1 MIHWPDPHPLAQSPD
16 GAGQK
21 RRTSGHTGP
30 ICRIAVLGAQSTG
43 KTCLS
48 QALAESIARM
58 PSYQSCTTSV
68 QQIKESLRLWC
79 ASEGRTPKAHEQ
91 AAIAQAQAQAVEQAQ
106 ANWVIADTT
115 PLMTAVYS
123 HLLFGDTGL
132 YPMALAHHAIY
143 GHTLLT
149 GLDLPWVADGL
160 QRDGP
165 HTRGPVD
172 TLLRQALD
180 TAKLPYHVVYGQG
193 PQRLNNALMAIG
205 LPVVSPEA
213 YTPRDKAQ
221 FGLNQGRQA
230 WQCNDCS
237 DPDCENALFTDL
249 LRKQDGTRTNK
260 P

>member
-1 MIHWPDPHPLAQSPD
+1 MTAATGLPKPTSDNAQPIAPLSAEHHMTPV
-16 GAGQK
+16 
-21 RRTSGHTGP
+21 
-30 ICRIAVLGAQSTG
+30 CRIAILGAESTG
-43 KTCLS
+43 KSWLS
-48 QALAESIARM
+48 EALADAISHLACAQAHTPIVHRVDE
-58 PSYQSCTTSV
+58 V
-68 QQIKESLRLWC
+68 LRSWC
-79 ASEGRTPKAHEQ
+79 QREGRTPEAHEQ
-91 AAIAQAQAQAVEQAQ
+91 ASIAQAQAQAVEQAQ

-132 YPMALAHHAIY
+132 YSMALAHHALY
-143 GHTLLT
+143 THTLIT

-172 TLLRQALD
+172 ALLRQALH
-180 TAKLPYHVVYGQG
+180 TAKLPYSVVYGQG

-205 LPVVSPEA
+205 LPIMSPEA
-213 YTPRDKAQ
+213 YTPRDMAQ

-237 DPDCENALFTDL
+237 DPDCENTLFTNL
-249 LRKQDGTRTNK
+249 INNRLKIKRQ
-260 P
+260 